1 MKRNLI
7 FIFSIFSFILL
18 SCGGKTVTPPVA
30 ETSVLEV
37 QPMGMAEAASATA
50 PTADT
55 NVVAACKLP
64 PLSFTNVGF
73 GLPNPSHKLPAVGD
87 VKTIVLFVDFP
98 DVAAAQTP
106 EETFAL
112 ISPDAEKFFRDNSY
126 GRMNWILEPHF
137 VWLRLSQPSSFYG
150 ESIGSYE
157 GHFQFLQEA
166 VTLADADID
175 FSSADS
181 VVVIVPTEA
190 SAVGYGPAFGA
201 NPGEGYTADGKVFSN
216 GVTSGADLPAW
227 GFLWLNHESGHTM
240 GLPDLYAYQFDP
252 ANYDDQHRFVGGF
265 GLMGY
270 IDGLA
275 PELFAFERWQLGWL
289 DDGQILCLP
298 SGEQTVTITPIETAG
313 GMKAVMIPVSESKVV
328 VVESRRPLG
337 YDANLPKA
345 GALVYTVDT
354 SIASGQGT
362 LVVHPQVSGD
372 PYRNQSPL
380 AVGESVTVDGVT
392 ITVTSANEEGDT
404 ILITV
409 IK

>member
-1 MKRNLI
+1 MKKKLI
-7 FIFSIFSFILL
+7 SIIGIFAIMLL
-18 SCGGKTVTPPVA
+18 SCGGETVIPPLA
-30 ETSVLEV
+30 ETGVSEVLPTTTEL
-37 QPMGMAEAASATA
+37 ATTATASAV
-50 PTADT
+50 DT
-55 NVVAACKLP
+55 NMVSACKLP

-73 GLPNPSHKLPAVGD
+73 GLPNPSHKLPTVGD
-87 VKTIVLFVDFP
+87 VKTIVLFADFP
-98 DVAAAQTP
+98 DVAASQTP
-106 EETFAL
+106 QETFAL
-112 ISPDAEKFFRDNSY
+112 ISPNAEKFFSDVSY
-126 GRMNWILEPHF
+126 GRMNWTLEPHF
-137 VWLRLSQPSSFYG
+137 VWLRLSQPSGFYG
-150 ESIGSYE
+150 EAIRSYE

-181 VVVIVPTEA
+181 VVVIVPPEA
-190 SAVGYGPAFGA
+190 TAVGYGPAFGA

-227 GFLWLNHESGHTM
+227 GYLWLNHESGHTM

-265 GLMGY
+265 GMMGY

-275 PELFAFERWQLGWL
+275 PEFFAFERWQLGWL

-298 SGEQTVTITPIETAG
+298 LGEQTVTISPIETVG
-313 GMKAVMIPVSESKVV
+313 GTKAVMIPVSQSKVV

-354 SIASGQGT
+354 SIASGEGT
-362 LVVHPQVSGD
+362 LVVHPQLSGD

-380 AVGESVTVDGVT
+380 AVGEYVTVDGVT
-392 ITVTSANEEGDT
+392 ITVITADEQSDT
-404 ILITV
+404 IQLV
-409 IK
+409 INK